1 MVYSRIRFKIVQN
14 PFFRKRIY
22 LKSMGSHP
30 PGRGAGP
37 RPLPRG
43 FLALPPGAPPL
54 RGRTCLSLPTP
65 HPSPRA
71 DGRPASAASP
81 RSRLF
86 KKLTSLL
93 CLGGAPLAGC
103 HGSLWLTGK
112 SSVM

>member
-22 LKSMGSHP
+22 LKSTGSHP
-30 PGRGAGP
+30 PRQRRRTASSASGLPGP
-37 RPLPRG
+37 APGSPAPSWPHVPVPAHSAPVSMCRWP
-43 FLALPPGAPPL
+43 AL
-54 RGRTCLSLPTP
+54 
-65 HPSPRA
+65 
-71 DGRPASAASP
+71 AASP